1 MYNLSQILV
10 FIILL
15 ITGICVVVSSAKD
28 IYDLSRFRN
37 HKSKPYF
44 RLKFMEFVISIELQ
58 ALALC
63 TIIFLMYMIY
73 KGGINLNDFVIN
85 ILVNIGCSISTT
97 IILSVV
103 IYFKFLKH
111 IPDETKKQID
121 DLLNARLKY
130 ETNNHNAAIQK
141 TDFLQNFLSREHSEI
156 KQSIYETG
164 KDITSLNIKFDN
176 ENTKKQLQYN
186 YLKKE
191 DKNIVDSIQHLSV
204 LGEELQKVNYENKQL
219 KLENQELLKTISDLQ
234 AELNQTQAPTNSFTQ
249 SM

>member
-1 MYNLSQILV
+1 M
-10 FIILL
+10 
-15 ITGICVVVSSAKD
+15 
-28 IYDLSRFRN
+28 
-37 HKSKPYF
+37 
-44 RLKFMEFVISIELQ
+44 
-58 ALALC
+58 
-63 TIIFLMYMIY
+63 
-73 KGGINLNDFVIN
+73 NDFVIN